1 MTKEEKN
8 FFKKSH
14 SIYNNSLSCNDKL
27 PFFLSNKN
35 HHKHYS
41 NTLISYLRKHN
52 IYFFSKVLP
61 LKDGFNIIKH
71 IVKIRNIPL
80 NYSLYSIGNDLKEY
94 SIINDSKYIIDKL
107 NSIQKKYLIHFIVK
121 HGNHIRCIVTPKY
134 NQTQLKLIR
143 YINSHFDSS
152 LTEQGNF
159 EKLLFIFMKEYSHQK
174 NLLSYT
180 HFFTSYDDYDTFIKN
195 TTYHSKDAFINE
207 DKFVDDLLYKRVIDA
222 LYHILP
228 TS

>member
-1 MTKEEKN
+1 LIN
-8 FFKKSH
+8 LILFK
-14 SIYNNSLSCNDKL
+14 
-27 PFFLSNKN
+27 
-35 HHKHYS
+35 
-41 NTLISYLRKHN
+41 
-52 IYFFSKVLP
+52 
-61 LKDGFNIIKH
+61 
-71 IVKIRNIPL
+71 
-80 NYSLYSIGNDLKEY
+80 
-94 SIINDSKYIIDKL
+94 
-107 NSIQKKYLIHFIVK
+107 KKYLIHFIVK